1 MDIRRQFLI
10 NEIVNVAPSTTSQYP
25 MQALKARKRLGEL
38 MDELKANIE
47 ELESR
52 ATPIPKEKKD
62 SSGKSS

>member
-10 NEIVNVAPSTTSQYP
+10 NEIVNVAPATTSQYP
-25 MQALKARKRLGEL
+25 MQALKAKKRLGEL